1 MLFIDTSLRPYQSS
15 YIQGNTLNM
24 ALSYPAYQN
33 TLLAYCILP
42 HLTYSMG
49 VEAVYMAK
57 KVFYF
62 ALMVL
67 VFLAASFVGTVISA
81 VFLGAVE
88 L

>member
-1 MLFIDTSLRPYQSS
+1 
-15 YIQGNTLNM
+15 
-24 ALSYPAYQN
+24 
-33 TLLAYCILP
+33 
-42 HLTYSMG
+42 MG

>member
-1 MLFIDTSLRPYQSS
+1 
-15 YIQGNTLNM
+15 
-24 ALSYPAYQN
+24 
-33 TLLAYCILP
+33 
-42 HLTYSMG
+42 
-49 VEAVYMAK
+49 MAK

-67 VFLAASFVGTVISA
+67 VFLTASFVGTVISA